1 MSHRVTSFPFNVMRD
16 PMYNGS
22 TMCFLGTALWRGR
35 PAGVGLSGLV
45 YVVYQVALAF
55 EG

>member
-1 MSHRVTSFPFNVMRD
+1 MSHRVTRFPFNIMTD

-22 TMCFLGTALWRGR
+22 TMCFLGTALWYAK
-35 PAGVGLSGLV
+35 PAGIWLTGLV
-45 YVVYQVALAF
+45 WVVYQVALGF